1 VVIIIKGMPNMNKI
15 IAYVIFTLIF
25 IAGGYFLYQREEG
38 KVSLGDKVFIEKLTD
53 SLVEKHEENIAEV
66 DEIANVD
73 NRLQAEKSAS
83 YPQMNLLSVD
93 ELKRENVRIAG
104 DDLGVKIQEALG
116 INGEKKSILLSL
128 VTDKLNADLEVNN
141 LMTATFSDP
150 SILNDLLSADNT
162 DLSLAELKQR
172 ELVEELAGD
181 IQEKRAA
188 NRAKF
193 EEKISNLLTSNE
205 MDAFKRM
212 ESNTV
217 KEARNTFM
225 LSMKDSVS
233 ELPSINDY
241 QLGQIDKIIQTY
253 NESPI
258 EDVRIGSTVS
268 PDGNY
273 SLLNDPS
280 SIEFFSGF
288 QQGVISQLSQQQQQ
302 ELTSAIMHRIT
313 GQ

>member
-1 VVIIIKGMPNMNKI
+1 MVIIIKGMPNMNKI